1 MICPRD
7 FGYHGAPRR
16 DKRCRNGP
24 RRPVGA
30 LLVGKHLE
38 RVAVTQI
45 ATIGDQQGAGD
56 EA

>member
-24 RRPVGA
+24 RRPVRA

-38 RVAVTQI
+38 RVAV
-45 ATIGDQQGAGD
+45 A
-56 EA
+56 